1 MCRLVTANVRSF
13 RPEIALSAILEV
25 VTVPLA
31 TFDVVIAL
39 AMMSPFWMLF
49 VSVSFEYG
57 MPAPAAMS
65 ASTIVPSRIFAEV
78 IALLATVGFG
88 YVPLRSPPAAPLG
101 LVGAGAVH
109 TTFAPS

>member
-13 RPEIALSAILEV
+13 KPEIALSAIFDV

-39 AMMSPFWMLF
+39 AMMSMFWMLF

-57 MPAPAAMS
+57 IPAAAMMS
-65 ASTIVPSRIFAEV
+65 ALVIVPSAIFAEV
-78 IALLATVGFG
+78 IASAATVGFG
-88 YVPLRSPPAAPLG
+88 YVPLRSPPAAP
-101 LVGAGAVH
+101 VAPEAAGAVQ
-109 TTFAPS
+109 TTF